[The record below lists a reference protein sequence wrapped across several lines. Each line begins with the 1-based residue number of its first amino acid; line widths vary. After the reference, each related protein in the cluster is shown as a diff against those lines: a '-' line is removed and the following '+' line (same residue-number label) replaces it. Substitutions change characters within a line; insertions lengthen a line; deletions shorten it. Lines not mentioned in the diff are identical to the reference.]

1 MFNLLNLGV
10 IGAGIFRYSDYK
22 YYQLGIALL
31 FLKMENKE
39 LTKTEKNRV
48 FEYAKKLELDVD
60 FDSFED
66 LASIVKFKINDLHQ
80 GEKLF
85 NDKDPI
91 NSINKIFNIGYFNKS
106 GVINIIWMLINLA
119 YADGV
124 FSDNEQKILNK
135 IAEDF
140 NIENSIIEELKDCAK
155 TLICLDEKNEWIET
169 TDEPYKKIKAVK
181 DEIEKDNSLV
191 ATMVASI
198 IKNIEVA

>member
-80 GEKLF
+80 EKSCLTT
-85 NDKDPI
+85 
-91 NSINKIFNIGYFNKS
+91 
-106 GVINIIWMLINLA
+106 
-119 YADGV
+119 
-124 FSDNEQKILNK
+124 
-135 IAEDF
+135 
-140 NIENSIIEELKDCAK
+140 K
-155 TLICLDEKNEWIET
+155 TQ
-169 TDEPYKKIKAVK
+169 
-181 DEIEKDNSLV
+181 
-191 ATMVASI
+191 
-198 IKNIEVA
+198 